1 MKLLSFAILALG
13 LIVAASVAEA
23 ARKQPGLT
31 CTAKQLST
39 PDAQT
44 CTAVGATEKKE
55 GKTRVHTVICLE
67 HGEMM
72 CCVPNADDDGWSCS
86 SHMWWEIRPSG
97 NLPQLQVQPQGGQP
111 PQLHLSPGG
120 QLQRQ

>member
-1 MKLLSFAILALG
+1 MAILAAG
-13 LIVAASVAEA
+13 LVVTASAAEA
-23 ARKQPGLT
+23 AKKKPGLT

-44 CTAVGATEKKE
+44 CTAVGNAEKKE

-67 HGEMM
+67 QGEMM
-72 CCVPNADDDGWSCS
+72 CCVPNADDDGWSRS
-86 SHMWWEIRPSG
+86 SHIWWEIRPPQG
-97 NLPQLQVQPQGGQP
+97 GQLPQLQVQPQGRQP
-111 PQLHLSPGG
+111 PQLSPGG